1 MAVDYFEFTALLSAH
16 ATKMAK
22 PGSEKW
28 RPMAIS
34 NPSTRLRMARSMPH
48 WVMAQ
53 EHQNPRNQSSHR
65 PPTPPKV
72 PPPSLTGDCGD
83 PDYEVIE
90 FPLNRTPTNSIP
102 QQTGGKNNKP
112 LETKLTTSTTVIL
125 MGKCALCGIQNL
137 FARCDACNESF
148 CETCDDMN
156 HKHPKRRAHVRRRIG
171 GNVDC
176 RTRPPLPPKG
186 ETQLIPPVPPPRRN
200 RRNTQAKSTI
210 NQDSGSASLSNKGGA
225 LIRNNVNLQGRP
237 LPSTPA
243 TNLLSSRSVQSL
255 NTSTTAGTD
264 SLASGMDKM
273 STLQERYRRYQE
285 AMRAQDANR
294 RRLPTADVSR
304 DVPNQRPLSLGNP
317 RNNLNAP
324 PLPIRGMMQSAS
336 VCDLS
341 TQHLWNPGIQQAQS
355 VAQLG
360 PRGMP
365 MMWYPPG
372 TPWDNSLGGST
383 MSLNHPAMWAYPMG
397 YNSQGMIPPHYPPP
411 ANMFRCQSPARSYKS
426 SRRSRA
432 ASPTPSLK
440 SRKSIVSRS
449 RRSPES
455 TSDAS
460 SEESDDSEF
469 DDRLSRSSRNL
480 RRGSISR
487 NRASSGG
494 YKDMDDNRS
503 TASKSRR
510 GKWRSEDRNNGVNTS
525 TRNINYDYDDLDSR
539 SFSSRQP
546 SENDDDRKS
555 SRRAASVVHGDDSS
569 SRSLSRRQLSSRQN
583 SETDESHGRKRAGS
597 INADSRSR
605 FTSSSRHNS
614 ETDEDRKSRRPSESA
629 DDNERL
635 MIKKNGTLRNRQRS
649 SERDSVERK
658 SNINVH
664 RSKNTNSSDDGVESI
679 HKCAGSVNS
688 QRNSKDNKKLS
699 SKETQQ
705 KLFNREIS
713 QKDDVN
719 INKTLGLN
727 ESVSPQ
733 EKKLINKQKPP
744 VTPVKNERV
753 VVDEKETDN
762 IIEEWACEHCTFVNE
777 AKIRVCI
784 VCCKTKRNAL
794 PPSPTNIS
802 DSPMNAVETVNPDI
816 DKQTPILKTSNSEE
830 SGDSIAAQSKDGIH
844 DNNHIES
851 SVAMSPLLIESEKK
865 EYSHISTS
873 TSPIRDMEINSHDD
887 ELKSKSSNDILP
899 DSVSSPTLNN
909 QSQMSSNVSS
919 SVPLITASTERG
931 TSPPPQSIATQ
942 TYDELPPK
950 TNGTIKKSKAHSEQ
964 RGMIYMDESDSED
977 PIGNTNSPDLYP
989 RVHHHHQYV
998 LQPTSSHGTRRNS
1011 IDSTHLYY
1019 HSREASQSRHYPD
1032 TGIIGPPSPSISTLT
1047 RQGLEIVELLR
1058 EAERL
1063 GFSADDIQ
1071 VALVQAATNP
1081 IDWLINQWPHLIETV
1096 QTLVSMRGKEMSERD
1111 NDVGILSAAEAKDVL
1126 RLCKGDVWTSVTKAI
1141 QLRQQ
1146 KVARIMLKGNFPIV
1160 DVVRALDNNA
1170 GNEDVALLELQKN
1183 QLKPFLMRI
1192 WGPPAGVE
1200 NDEVAPR
1207 EDAAGVSGMSGIH
1220 EQSQGT
1226 LDLDAKKQVI
1236 LSSLDNFA
1244 ELQADHHEE
1253 FKTSMQT
1260 NDYDHLAVNLSVVT
1274 DNNPNDLS
1282 NSSEFVEDKNNLS
1295 KNLKTMEIENNL
1307 IEDNSKNSDNNF
1319 HSSADNI
1326 FKDSVTEYKTP
1337 VILQTQTDN
1346 SIHQEQ
1352 IEINPTENVTVEQL
1366 LSAMKSLPEQFLGP
1380 LTVALQ
1386 GLSAKSPDVP
1396 DVPKEEEKSSET
1408 INSLSEIST
1417 LQFIEN
1423 NSNEKL
1429 DENKNDLTIISI
1441 EESGKKETVT
1451 VDVAPIATNKI
1462 EDDAIKSDISVRTNS
1477 EFENKSDIIVT
1488 QEKKAETTP
1497 IIQSI
1502 PSSRMNAFKSFKS
1515 RLSSMISRLPLS
1527 KTGIMTKII
1536 DDSPDKIDENIH
1548 ANQSTFDGNKESL
1561 NTTSLLH
1568 YSSSIAYSNSSDI
1581 HDASK
1586 NINNIKET
1594 EHKQFVSESVGNNLE
1609 LFQSSAIIIPTITQ
1623 ASPIVIN
1630 NPDNHKVVN
1639 KIVSIDDQTIIPDVS
1654 SSAERTLPVC
1664 LQELSSIETSTKV
1677 KRSTIYIEPLSITTD
1692 KIMTK
1697 KLEIDAIEIDAGNVI
1712 ENSTGGDVDEL
1723 NKSKPQI
1730 MNQEELIL
1738 EEQNIN
1744 ILSNEKLVQDFD
1756 KTIESNELPLSASS
1770 SSSLPEIFELKI
1782 IESPLIAVN
1791 DAAPVEESP
1800 VVTGSLKINLS
1811 CITDSKEITAE
1822 SIKFAS
1828 QQLIEGEIFE
1838 PIKPLIIESPNK
1850 IIPVDSTNES
1860 FKKSPLLQLH
1870 AKKNNSNSVHRLIC
1884 IKPRPKSPVK
1894 RAYML
1899 RKLPT
1904 KKNFNC
1910 QKKITTVGRI
1920 PKNSALSRA
1929 KEFADRVSEKMSTQ
1943 KITTASTL
1951 KKPVHVHN
1959 EDEKLKGSVNGVKE
1973 VKQINKDIKENNQKS
1988 LIKKNELRNE
1998 IISPKTQIPSRIPVF
2013 RKKPLVAGKTVSVI
2027 NEKILKINIL
2037 QPNKSNINPIPRR
2050 IIPVLQPLIAP
2061 TVENNDKINNVN
2073 VELSFDEDLS
2083 TEQKKISIDENSTRQ
2098 DNEEKN
2104 AKQLFRTKS
2113 NDSIVENISIK
2124 LENSPELISSS
2135 GDSNEGIEGS
2145 DDELIEDDVNE
2156 EEEEEDSNEE
2166 KFEEEITESS
2176 FSETSDSNTKSS
2188 VIFKKLNSTEDLT
2201 SAELMLKKTLD
2212 DIKAEIS
2219 NSEYEEEEDDDS
2231 EEEPREKEEEEE
2243 EFSDNSNSQQSENI
2257 NSNEISMSDN
2267 ISIVSPI
2274 VLNTDN
2280 NKINESDLMEI
2291 KVDEKKVLKIQISE
2305 PEIVSKKESVPRK
2318 RFSIVAS
2325 YVQQFEGDSPTYER
2339 KNSKQINRQHSP
2351 KRERDNSPK
2360 DEREVSRI

>member
-1 MAVDYFEFTALLSAH
+1 MS
-16 ATKMAK
+16 K

-53 EHQNPRNQSSHR
+53 EHQNPRNQSPSHR

-90 FPLNRTPTNSIP
+90 FPLNRTPSNSTPP
-102 QQTGGKNNKP
+102 QIGGKNNKP

-156 HKHPKRRAHVRRRIG
+156 HKHPKRRGHVRRRIG

-176 RTRPPLPPKG
+176 KTRPPLPPKG

-210 NQDSGSASLSNKGGA
+210 NQDSGSASLSNKGGT

-237 LPSTPA
+237 LPSTPS

-304 DVPNQRPLSLGNP
+304 DAPNQRPLSLGNP

-372 TPWDNSLGGST
+372 TPWDNSLSGST

-411 ANMFRCQSPARSYKS
+411 ANMSRCQSPARSYKS

-432 ASPTPSLK
+432 ASPTPSVK
-440 SRKSIVSRS
+440 SRKSIASRS

-487 NRASSGG
+487 NRANSGG

-510 GKWRSEDRNNGVNTS
+510 GKWRSEDRNIGVNTS
-525 TRNINYDYDDLDSR
+525 SRTINYDYDDLDSR
-539 SFSSRQP
+539 SFSSRQL

-555 SRRAASVVHGDDSS
+555 SRRVASVVHGDDLS

-597 INADSRSR
+597 INVDPRSR

-614 ETDEDRKSRRPSESA
+614 ETDEDRKSRRPSES
-629 DDNERL
+629 DNERSV
-635 MIKKNGTLRNRQRS
+635 IKKNGTLRNRQRS

-658 SNINVH
+658 SNINFH

-679 HKCAGSVNS
+679 EKCAGSATS
-688 QRNSKDNKKLS
+688 QRNSRDNKKLS

-727 ESVSPQ
+727 ESVSSQ

-744 VTPVKNERV
+744 VTPVKNERSV
-753 VVDEKETDN
+753 LDEKITNN

-777 AKIRVCI
+777 AKTRVCI

-802 DSPMNAVETVNPDI
+802 DSPINTTDTASLDI

-830 SGDSIAAQSKDGIH
+830 SGDSIAAQSKDGIY
-844 DNNHIES
+844 DNNQIES
-851 SVAMSPLLIESEKK
+851 SVAMSPLSIESEKK

-887 ELKSKSSNDILP
+887 ESKSKSLKDILP
-899 DSVSSPTLNN
+899 DSIPSATSNN
-909 QSQMSSNVSS
+909 KFQMSSNVSS
-919 SVPLITASTERG
+919 PVPLITASTERG

-942 TYDELPPK
+942 TYDELPPR
-950 TNGTIKKSKAHSEQ
+950 TNGTIKKTKAHSEQ
-964 RGMIYMDESDSED
+964 RGMIYMDESDPED

-1032 TGIIGPPSPSISTLT
+1032 TGIIGPPSPSVSTLT

-1071 VALVQAATNP
+1071 VALAQAAANP

-1096 QTLVSMRGKEMSERD
+1096 QALVSLRGKEMPERD
-1111 NDVGILSAAEAKDVL
+1111 NDIGILSAAEAKDVL

-1207 EDAAGVSGMSGIH
+1207 ADAAGGSGMSEIH
-1220 EQSQGT
+1220 EQTQGT
-1226 LDLDAKKQVI
+1226 LDLDTKKQRTTRRLLAEGRV
-1236 LSSLDNFA
+1236 SSYEEA
-1244 ELQADHHEE
+1244 EIA
-1253 FKTSMQT
+1253 
-1260 NDYDHLAVNLSVVT
+1260 A
-1274 DNNPNDLS
+1274 
-1282 NSSEFVEDKNNLS
+1282 
-1295 KNLKTMEIENNL
+1295 NL
-1307 IEDNSKNSDNNF
+1307 ISLKFQDDEALHAAKECTSIEAAIAFLQQECELCTGHFAASQIISMLKCVHRCCNDCAKNYFTIQISDRNIMDAVCPFCKEPDLKDANEDE
-1319 HSSADNI
+1319 I
-1326 FKDSVTEYKTP
+1326 LEYFS
-1337 VILQTQTDN
+1337 ILD
-1346 SIHQEQ
+1346 I
-1352 IEINPTENVTVEQL
+1352 QL
-1366 LSAMKSLPEQFLGP
+1366 KSL
-1380 LTVALQ
+1380 
-1386 GLSAKSPDVP
+1386 
-1396 DVPKEEEKSSET
+1396 
-1408 INSLSEIST
+1408 
-1417 LQFIEN
+1417 
-1423 NSNEKL
+1423 L
-1429 DENKNDLTIISI
+1429 DP
-1441 EESGKKETVT
+1441 
-1451 VDVAPIATNKI
+1451 PI
-1462 EDDAIKSDISVRTNS
+1462 
-1477 EFENKSDIIVT
+1477 
-1488 QEKKAETTP
+1488 
-1497 IIQSI
+1497 
-1502 PSSRMNAFKSFKS
+1502 
-1515 RLSSMISRLPLS
+1515 
-1527 KTGIMTKII
+1527 
-1536 DDSPDKIDENIH
+1536 H
-1548 ANQSTFDGNKESL
+1548 
-1561 NTTSLLH
+1561 
-1568 YSSSIAYSNSSDI
+1568 
-1581 HDASK
+1581 
-1586 NINNIKET
+1586 
-1594 EHKQFVSESVGNNLE
+1594 E
-1609 LFQSSAIIIPTITQ
+1609 LFQRKLRDRTLMQDPNFKWCAQCSSGFYANPNQKRLICPDCRSVTCAFCRRPWEKQHEGITCEQ
-1623 ASPIVIN
+1623 FAEWKDKN
-1630 NPDNHKVVN
+1630 DPDNQAAGLAKHLADNGIDCPKCKFRYSLSRGGCMHFTCHQCKFEFCCGCGKAFMMGAKCTVSNYCAKLGLHAHHPRNCLFYLRDKEPAQLQNLLKENGIEFNTKNVMGDRKCKVQLQKETPTGV
-1639 KIVSIDDQTIIPDVS
+1639 IDTICNVD
-1654 SSAERTLPVC
+1654 
-1664 LQELSSIETSTKV
+1664 
-1677 KRSTIYIEPLSITTD
+1677 
-1692 KIMTK
+1692 
-1697 KLEIDAIEIDAGNVI
+1697 VI
-1712 ENSTGGDVDEL
+1712 ENHAGLCRVHYVEYL
-1723 NKSKPQI
+1723 VRIIRLSKPFI
-1730 MNQEELIL
+1730 
-1738 EEQNIN
+1738 
-1744 ILSNEKLVQDFD
+1744 DP
-1756 KTIESNELPLSASS
+1756 LPLLTIDDLETYLKRAGLQ
-1770 SSSLPEIFELKI
+1770 LPPNWYRRDPEDYRRDLSK
-1782 IESPLIAVN
+1782 
-1791 DAAPVEESP
+1791 
-1800 VVTGSLKINLS
+1800 VVQ
-1811 CITDSKEITAE
+1811 KEI
-1822 SIKFAS
+1822 
-1828 QQLIEGEIFE
+1828 
-1838 PIKPLIIESPNK
+1838 PL
-1850 IIPVDSTNES
+1850 
-1860 FKKSPLLQLH
+1860 
-1870 AKKNNSNSVHRLIC
+1870 
-1884 IKPRPKSPVK
+1884 
-1894 RAYML
+1894 
-1899 RKLPT
+1899 
-1904 KKNFNC
+1904 
-1910 QKKITTVGRI
+1910 
-1920 PKNSALSRA
+1920 
-1929 KEFADRVSEKMSTQ
+1929 EK
-1943 KITTASTL
+1943 
-1951 KKPVHVHN
+1951 
-1959 EDEKLKGSVNGVKE
+1959 
-1973 VKQINKDIKENNQKS
+1973 
-1988 LIKKNELRNE
+1988 
-1998 IISPKTQIPSRIPVF
+1998 
-2013 RKKPLVAGKTVSVI
+2013 
-2027 NEKILKINIL
+2027 
-2037 QPNKSNINPIPRR
+2037 
-2050 IIPVLQPLIAP
+2050 
-2061 TVENNDKINNVN
+2061 
-2073 VELSFDEDLS
+2073 
-2083 TEQKKISIDENSTRQ
+2083 
-2098 DNEEKN
+2098 
-2104 AKQLFRTKS
+2104 
-2113 NDSIVENISIK
+2113 
-2124 LENSPELISSS
+2124 
-2135 GDSNEGIEGS
+2135 
-2145 DDELIEDDVNE
+2145 
-2156 EEEEEDSNEE
+2156 
-2166 KFEEEITESS
+2166 
-2176 FSETSDSNTKSS
+2176 
-2188 VIFKKLNSTEDLT
+2188 
-2201 SAELMLKKTLD
+2201 
-2212 DIKAEIS
+2212 
-2219 NSEYEEEEDDDS
+2219 
-2231 EEEPREKEEEEE
+2231 
-2243 EFSDNSNSQQSENI
+2243 
-2257 NSNEISMSDN
+2257 
-2267 ISIVSPI
+2267 
-2274 VLNTDN
+2274 
-2280 NKINESDLMEI
+2280 
-2291 KVDEKKVLKIQISE
+2291 
-2305 PEIVSKKESVPRK
+2305 
-2318 RFSIVAS
+2318 
-2325 YVQQFEGDSPTYER
+2325 
-2339 KNSKQINRQHSP
+2339 
-2351 KRERDNSPK
+2351 
-2360 DEREVSRI
+2360 

>member
-1 MAVDYFEFTALLSAH
+1 
-16 ATKMAK
+16 
-22 PGSEKW
+22 
-28 RPMAIS
+28 MAIS

-200 RRNTQAKSTI
+200 RRNTQ
-210 NQDSGSASLSNKGGA
+210 
-225 LIRNNVNLQGRP
+225 
-237 LPSTPA
+237 
-243 TNLLSSRSVQSL
+243 
-255 NTSTTAGTD
+255 
-264 SLASGMDKM
+264 
-273 STLQERYRRYQE
+273 
-285 AMRAQDANR
+285 
-294 RRLPTADVSR
+294 
-304 DVPNQRPLSLGNP
+304 
-317 RNNLNAP
+317 
-324 PLPIRGMMQSAS
+324 
-336 VCDLS
+336 
-341 TQHLWNPGIQQAQS
+341 
-355 VAQLG
+355 
-360 PRGMP
+360 
-365 MMWYPPG
+365 
-372 TPWDNSLGGST
+372 
-383 MSLNHPAMWAYPMG
+383 
-397 YNSQGMIPPHYPPP
+397 
-411 ANMFRCQSPARSYKS
+411 
-426 SRRSRA
+426 
-432 ASPTPSLK
+432 
-440 SRKSIVSRS
+440 
-449 RRSPES
+449 
-455 TSDAS
+455 
-460 SEESDDSEF
+460 
-469 DDRLSRSSRNL
+469 
-480 RRGSISR
+480 
-487 NRASSGG
+487 
-494 YKDMDDNRS
+494 
-503 TASKSRR
+503 
-510 GKWRSEDRNNGVNTS
+510 
-525 TRNINYDYDDLDSR
+525 
-539 SFSSRQP
+539 
-546 SENDDDRKS
+546 
-555 SRRAASVVHGDDSS
+555 
-569 SRSLSRRQLSSRQN
+569 
-583 SETDESHGRKRAGS
+583 
-597 INADSRSR
+597 
-605 FTSSSRHNS
+605 
-614 ETDEDRKSRRPSESA
+614 
-629 DDNERL
+629 
-635 MIKKNGTLRNRQRS
+635 
-649 SERDSVERK
+649 
-658 SNINVH
+658 
-664 RSKNTNSSDDGVESI
+664 
-679 HKCAGSVNS
+679 
-688 QRNSKDNKKLS
+688 
-699 SKETQQ
+699 
-705 KLFNREIS
+705 
-713 QKDDVN
+713 
-719 INKTLGLN
+719 
-727 ESVSPQ
+727 
-733 EKKLINKQKPP
+733 
-744 VTPVKNERV
+744 
-753 VVDEKETDN
+753 
-762 IIEEWACEHCTFVNE
+762 
-777 AKIRVCI
+777 
-784 VCCKTKRNAL
+784 
-794 PPSPTNIS
+794 
-802 DSPMNAVETVNPDI
+802 
-816 DKQTPILKTSNSEE
+816 
-830 SGDSIAAQSKDGIH
+830 
-844 DNNHIES
+844 
-851 SVAMSPLLIESEKK
+851 
-865 EYSHISTS
+865 
-873 TSPIRDMEINSHDD
+873 
-887 ELKSKSSNDILP
+887 
-899 DSVSSPTLNN
+899 
-909 QSQMSSNVSS
+909 
-919 SVPLITASTERG
+919 
-931 TSPPPQSIATQ
+931 
-942 TYDELPPK
+942 
-950 TNGTIKKSKAHSEQ
+950 
-964 RGMIYMDESDSED
+964 
-977 PIGNTNSPDLYP
+977 
-989 RVHHHHQYV
+989 
-998 LQPTSSHGTRRNS
+998 
-1011 IDSTHLYY
+1011 
-1019 HSREASQSRHYPD
+1019 EASQSRHYPD

-1071 VALVQAATNP
+1071 VALIQAATNP

-1423 NSNEKL
+1423 NSDEKL

-1800 VVTGSLKINLS
+1800 VVTGSLKINFS

-1998 IISPKTQIPSRIPVF
+1998 IISPKTQLPSRIPVF

-2166 KFEEEITESS
+2166 KFEEEITKSS

-2257 NSNEISMSDN
+2257 NSNEISVSDN

-2360 DEREVSRI
+2360 DERERTTRRLLAEGRVSSYEEAEIAANLISLKFQDDEALHAAKECTSIEAAIAFLQQECELCTGHFAASQIISMLRCVHRCCNDCAKNYFTIQISDRNIMDAVCPFCKEPDLKDANEDEILEYFSILDIQLKSLLDPPIHELFQRKLRDRTLMQDPNFKWCAQCSSGFYANPNQKRLICPDCRSVTCAFCRRPWEKQHEGITCEQFAEWKDKNDPDNQAAGLAKHLADNGIDCPKCKFRYSLSRGGCMHFTCHQCKFEFCCGCGKAFMMGAKCTVSNYCAKLGLHAHHPRNCLFYLRDKEPAQLQNLLKENGIQFNTKNIMGDRKCKVQLQKETPTGVIDTICNVDVIENHAGLCRVHYVEYLVRIIRLSKPFIDPLPLLTIDDLETYLKRAGLQLPPNWYRRDPEDYRRDLSKVVQKEIPLEK